1 LVYFD
6 AAYIAKC
13 YLNEPNAETIRQF
26 AYDADGLASCEIARV
41 EFYSVVHRHLREGN
55 INSTESQEVLKDF
68 EQDETDGVWQW
79 FPLASSLA
87 RLACENI
94 VSLPATAY
102 LRAVDAIHLTCAR
115 EEGFSEVYTN
125 DRHMLESAQ
134 FFQLRGIN
142 LIQ

>member
-13 YLNEPNAETIRQF
+13 YLNEPNAEIVRQF

-55 INSTESQEVLKDF
+55 ISSQEAQEVLIDF
-68 EQDETDGVWQW
+68 EQDESDGVWEW
-79 FPLASSLA
+79 FPVTSSIV
-87 RLACENI
+87 RLACKNI
-94 VSLPATAY
+94 SQLPGPVF
-102 LRAVDAIHLTCAR
+102 LRASDAIHLTSAK

-125 DRHMLESAQ
+125 DRHMLAGAQ
-134 FFQLRGIN
+134 YFQVQGIN
-142 LIQ
+142 LIP